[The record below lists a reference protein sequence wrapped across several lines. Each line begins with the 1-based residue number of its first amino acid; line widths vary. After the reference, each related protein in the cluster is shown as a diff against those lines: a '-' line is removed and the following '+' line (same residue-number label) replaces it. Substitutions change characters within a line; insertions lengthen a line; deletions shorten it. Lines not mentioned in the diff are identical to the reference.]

1 MCKMISSES
10 IIGNFLLAAL
20 EKGDDRINVDKL
32 FMFESLLGSNLN
44 HLNYFTC
51 LNYMNILDFAE
62 DYPFFVK
69 SVNEI
74 NVCMTDSY
82 DQYVLSNKL
91 SRYFK
96 MGLPK
101 VVINEMQTVSQKCWR
116 IEFEGKKYKRCYTWL
131 HTFGRTVLEN
141 N

>member
-20 EKGDDRINVDKL
+20 ENGDDLISIEKL
-32 FMFESLLGSNLN
+32 FKFESLLNSKLN
-44 HLNYFTC
+44 SFNYFTY

-62 DYPFFVK
+62 DYPFFIK

-74 NVCMTDSY
+74 NVYLTDSC
-82 DQYVLSNKL
+82 DQCTLSNKL
-91 SRYFK
+91 NRYFK

-101 VVINEMQTVSQKCWR
+101 VVIREMQVVSKN
-116 IEFEGKKYKRCYTWL
+116 ILGD
-131 HTFGRTVLEN
+131 G
-141 N
+141 

>member
-20 EKGDDRINVDKL
+20 ENGDDLISIEKL
-32 FMFESLLGSNLN
+32 FK
-44 HLNYFTC
+44 

-62 DYPFFVK
+62 DYPFFIK

-74 NVCMTDSY
+74 NVYLTDSC
-82 DQYVLSNKL
+82 DQCALSSKL
-91 SRYFK
+91 NRYFK

-101 VVINEMQTVSQKCWR
+101 VVIREMQVVSR
-116 IEFEGKKYKRCYTWL
+116 NILGD
-131 HTFGRTVLEN
+131 G
-141 N
+141 

>member
-74 NVCMTDSY
+74 NVCMTDVARHAKSEKCK
-82 DQYVLSNKL
+82 N
-91 SRYFK
+91 
-96 MGLPK
+96 PK
-101 VVINEMQTVSQKCWR
+101 
-116 IEFEGKKYKRCYTWL
+116 
-131 HTFGRTVLEN
+131 
-141 N
+141 

>member
-32 FMFESLLGSNLN
+32 
-44 HLNYFTC
+44 
-51 LNYMNILDFAE
+51 LDFAE

-101 VVINEMQTVSQKCWR
+101 VVINEMQTVSQK
-116 IEFEGKKYKRCYTWL
+116 
-131 HTFGRTVLEN
+131 VLEDRI
-141 N
+141 

>member
-10 IIGNFLLAAL
+10 IIGNFLLAAV

-101 VVINEMQTVSQKCWR
+101 VVINEMQTVSQK
-116 IEFEGKKYKRCYTWL
+116 
-131 HTFGRTVLEN
+131 VLEDRI
-141 N
+141 